1 MASTSIQP
9 KYDTNNLPYRF
20 PNLIENNGISK
31 FDFFYSTTNKTFLFK
46 DKNSSLT
53 NVTIDFIKVDNM
65 FVTNK
70 TLINP

>member
-1 MASTSIQP
+1 MASIQP
-9 KYDTNNLPYRF
+9 KYDSNKLSYRF
-20 PNLIENNGISK
+20 PNLIENNGISN
-31 FDFFYSTTNKTFLFK
+31 FDFFYSATNKAFLFK

-65 FVTNK
+65 FVANK